1 MQSGCRGRAL
11 AIGLDECRPTAAATP
26 SDSLPSSL
34 AEPTRHR
41 LDELSS
47 ARPSTLVTVREE
59 ESEVSFPDRALWI
72 IERNST
78 QPLTLDGIAAACGVS
93 RSHLAHAFG
102 TATGLSVMQ
111 YVRARRLSA
120 AARALAA
127 GAPDILSIALDTGY
141 GSHEAFTRAFRDRF
155 QHTPES
161 VRERRSVDGLALVG
175 PLELRPQVNVRLDPP
190 RVVNQPLMRVVG
202 LAERCSFDA
211 TITIAAQW
219 QRFMA
224 CYDAIPHKR
233 DHIPIGVN
241 YGADEDGQFLYMCGA
256 EVHRFGERSREL
268 LHLEIGARDY
278 AVFEHSGHVST
289 IFDTYRSIWNEAMPA
304 IGRAVADAPV
314 IERHNPAFDPRTGE
328 GGLTLWIPLA
338 S

>member
-1 MQSGCRGRAL
+1 M
-11 AIGLDECRPTAAATP
+11 
-26 SDSLPSSL
+26 
-34 AEPTRHR
+34 
-41 LDELSS
+41 
-47 ARPSTLVTVREE
+47 
-59 ESEVSFPDRALWI
+59 SFPDKALWI

-111 YVRARRLSA
+111 YVRARRLSS

-127 GAPDILSIALDTGY
+127 GAPDILSIALDAGY

-155 QHTPES
+155 QQTPES

-175 PLELRPQVNVRLDPP
+175 PLELRPDATVRLDPP
-190 RVVNQPLMRVVG
+190 RVVEDQMVRVVG
-202 LAERCSFDA
+202 LAERCSFDT
-211 TITIAAQW
+211 TITIPAQW
-219 QRFMA
+219 QRFME
-224 CYDAIPHKR
+224 CYDAIPYKR
-233 DHIPIGVN
+233 DRIPIGVT
-241 YGADEDGQFLYMCGA
+241 YSADDDGQFQYMCGA
-256 EVHRFGERSREL
+256 EVYRFSAHSRAL
-268 LHLEIGARDY
+268 SHLEIPPRQY
-278 AVFEHSGHVST
+278 AVFEHRGHVST
-289 IFDTYRSIWNEAMPA
+289 IYETYRSIWNEAMPA
-304 IGRAVADAPV
+304 TGRVVADAPV

>member
-1 MQSGCRGRAL
+1 M
-11 AIGLDECRPTAAATP
+11 
-26 SDSLPSSL
+26 
-34 AEPTRHR
+34 
-41 LDELSS
+41 
-47 ARPSTLVTVREE
+47 
-59 ESEVSFPDRALWI
+59 SFPDKALWI

-102 TATGLSVMQ
+102 TATGMSVMQ
-111 YVRARRLSA
+111 YLRARRLSA

-127 GAPDILSIALDTGY
+127 GAPDILSLALEAGY

-155 QHTPES
+155 QQTPES

-175 PLELRPQVNVRLDPP
+175 PLELRPHANVRLDPP
-190 RVVNQPLMRVVG
+190 RVVDDQIVLVVG
-202 LAERCSFDA
+202 LAERCSFDT
-211 TITIAAQW
+211 TITIPAQW
-219 QRFMA
+219 QRFME
-224 CYDAIPHKR
+224 CYDAIPNKR

-241 YGADEDGQFLYMCGA
+241 YSADDDGQFQYMCGA

-268 LHLEIGARDY
+268 LHLEIRPRQY
-278 AVFEHSGHVST
+278 AVFEHRGHVST
-289 IFDTYRSIWNEAMPA
+289 IYETYRSIWNEAMPA
-304 IGRAVADAPV
+304 TGRAVADAPV
-314 IERHNPAFDPRTGE
+314 IERHNPAFNPRTGE